1 MVGQGKNLKDTTCD
15 LLNEEGVNLSLLAST
30 LGIDYDWLNK
40 MRRRA
45 IKDPSVNRVQM
56 VYEALT
62 KTPLIK
68 ESSNEL

>member
-1 MVGQGKNLKDTTCD
+1 MTVQGKNLKDVTCD
-15 LLNEEGVNLSLLAST
+15 LLNQDGVNLSYLAST

-45 IKDPSVNRVQM
+45 IKDPSVNRVQV

-62 KTPLIK
+62 KTQLIK
-68 ESSNEL
+68 EPSNEL